1 MSAWPN
7 MVINNN
13 WQGWRIGNLRLC
25 EMERLGSVFPCE
37 HETFWLLRLETKI
50 ETPRRSS
57 RKKSRLQ
64 DVQNRPK
71 MGLRDPWI
79 LREQYFLKDHSVT
92 LITLS
97 LLVLFVFFLVC
108 VFLIEYLRLFFFPSL
123 TKILNSWM
131 CSALECTLCS
141 YIRPH
146 WENNNWYCKYWNWR
160 IRSGKDV
167 ISMISELIEAV
178 SKYSFVTESHIVS
191 ILFFYRDL

>member
-1 MSAWPN
+1 MLTCPN
-7 MVINNN
+7 MVIINN
-13 WQGWRIGNLRLC
+13 WQGWWIGNLRLC

-50 ETPRRSS
+50 ETPRRL
-57 RKKSRLQ
+57 REKNQ
-64 DVQNRPK
+64 DCK
-71 MGLRDPWI
+71 MRLRDPWI

-108 VFLIEYLRLFFFPSL
+108 VFLIEYLRLVFFPSL

-141 YIRPH
+141 VLIRPH
-146 WENNNWYCKYWNWR
+146 WENNNWCCEHWNWR
-160 IRSGKDV
+160 IRSGKV
-167 ISMISELIEAV
+167 ISMISEL
-178 SKYSFVTESHIVS
+178 
-191 ILFFYRDL
+191 